1 MLDWRAAAALVDHT
15 LLDPGAT
22 REQIVALCAE
32 AVRFGFAAVCLNP
45 YWVALAASLLR
56 PTPVKVC
63 SVIGFPLGAD
73 LTSAKRAEA
82 DELLRLGA
90 DELDMVMNIGALKS
104 GDRARVEADIRAVAE
119 VTHGAGGI
127 LKVILETALL
137 SPPEK
142 VVACELSV
150 AAGADYVKTST
161 GFAAAGAT
169 PEDVALMRATVGQ
182 RVGVKA
188 SGGIH
193 TAADFCAM
201 VAAGANRIG
210 TSASVQIMHELG
222 APK

>member
-1 MLDWRAAAALVDHT
+1 MDWRAAAALVDHT
-15 LLDPGAT
+15 LLDPEAT

-32 AVRFGFAAVCLNP
+32 AARFGFAAVCVNP

-56 PTPVKVC
+56 ETPVKVC
-63 SVIGFPLGAD
+63 GVIGFPLGAD
-73 LTSAKRAEA
+73 LTAAKSAQAE
-82 DELLRLGA
+82 ELLRLGA

-104 GDRARVEADIRAVAE
+104 GERTRVEADIRAVAD
-119 VTHGAGGI
+119 VTHAAGGI
-127 LKVILETALL
+127 LKVILETVLL
-137 SPPEK
+137 SPAEK

-169 PEDVALMRATVGQ
+169 PADVALLRSSVGRRA
-182 RVGVKA
+182 GVKA

-201 VAAGANRIG
+201 VAAGADRIG
-210 TSASVQIMHELG
+210 SSASVAIMHELG